1 MSQPDGELAN
11 CPKCEQERVFRK
23 YATKAR
29 PSVVDLHRVRPARS
43 PDRRNNLPRI
53 IHAAAPLVL
62 RHVPD
67 DEHSLRHFCQA
78 ARASDRR
85 VLPDRTPDAAPDPR
99 RVDEGRRHDA
109 GRRCRGRRGMRRR
122 QNRAGRQGKHPYL
135 NKKERPTRGGP
146 LASSKSRPEFRPTLC
161 VETPTSKV
169 RPVYRQGG
177 RNFKAWSRTPRVG
190 FEPTTSSFEVGALYG
205 LSSSAELPGPAQH
218 TAS

>member
-43 PDRRNNLPRI
+43 PDRQQLRGSST
-53 IHAAAPLVL
+53 PLHL
-62 RHVPD
+62 WYYAMYLMT
-67 DEHSLRHFCQA
+67 SNCCGISAKA

-122 QNRAGRQGKHPYL
+122 QTAQAAREAPLPEQ
-135 NKKERPTRGGP
+135 KERPTRGGP

-177 RNFKAWSRTPRVG
+177 RNFKAWSRTPGWDSNPR
-190 FEPTTSSFEVGALYG
+190 PRPRSRRALWTFV
-205 LSSSAELPGPAQH
+205 LR
-218 TAS
+218 